1 MAKKVCTFIIILPLL
16 LFFLSNQN
24 FIPQANKTIFE
35 AGNEMMTKKTK
46 VNYLLPDNELEL
58 PENEIF
64 FTPRKYRLKDNHQ
77 FSGKRFTR

>member
-16 LFFLSNQN
+16 LFFLSNEN
-24 FIPQANKTIFE
+24 FIPQTNKIIFE
-35 AGNEMMTKKTK
+35 AGTEMMTKNSK
-46 VNYLLPDNELEL
+46 VSYLLPNNELEL

-64 FTPRKYRLKDNHQ
+64 FTPRKYKLKDNHQ